1 MPSTKDPF
9 GEDVSLLYNARYQE
23 FPEDIGSPIVKG
35 VVNQLRKWPTDLFR
49 AFLAVCLIIA
59 SMVLLTFATVAVSL
73 PSTAGNRIEASR
85 IFDAKET
92 SNVYFLKLGHR
103 NWSTREFCYVETA
116 ARKHPDLS
124 LHLINLLREEPLDNH
139 PDEPIKSQAGTKANE
154 SLATDPRPVKGSS
167 PTPEDRIK
175 ERLRIANSNIK
186 TVDLSVG
193 RFFKG
198 SKLSR
203 IANGLDDDVLE
214 LAAKAQLLWS
224 VPGIAARPS
233 MFCALDTVKRF
244 LCNGDKNRCL
254 PDQLAT
260 IEPENDIQATAVPC
274 QAFMGFLVQEI
285 SKSKYDGKFTVNEAL
300 RKYCPRLYDC
310 PEIRIFDTGAK
321 CSTDSL
327 DCPTVY
333 SSVLTK
339 DDPNSHSLI
348 T

>member
-9 GEDVSLLYNARYQE
+9 GEDVSLLYDARYQGI
-23 FPEDIGSPIVKG
+23 PEDVGTPIIKG
-35 VVNQLRKWPTDLFR
+35 VVNQLRKWPADLFR

-59 SMVLLTFATVAVSL
+59 SMVLLTFVMVAVSL
-73 PSTAGNRIEASR
+73 PSVVGNRIETSR
-85 IFDAKET
+85 ILDVKES

-124 LHLINLLREEPLDNH
+124 LHLINLLREEPLGNQ
-139 PDEPIKSQAGTKANE
+139 PDDPIETRASTNANE
-154 SLATDPRPVKGSS
+154 SLATDSRPAERSS

-175 ERLRIANSNIK
+175 ERLRIANPNIK

-203 IANGLDDDVLE
+203 VAKSLDDDVLE

-224 VPGIAARPS
+224 VPGIAVKPS

-244 LCNGDKNRCL
+244 LCNGEKDRCV

-260 IEPENDIQATAVPC
+260 IEPDNDIQATAVPC

-285 SKSKYDGKFTVNEAL
+285 SKTKFDGKFTINEAL
-300 RKYCPRLYDC
+300 RKYCPRLYYC
-310 PEIRIFDTGAK
+310 PEVRNFDTGAK

-339 DDPNSHSLI
+339 DDPDSHSLI